1 MELIELARE
10 LGLALANSCEFTRMK
25 QAQNDFEQNE
35 AIAGLMQELNE
46 KRDRLIRILADEEG
60 DNLQAVSLTNDIDR
74 LEAQLK
80 ESPLYEELIT
90 AQTAFS
96 TVLTAVNDE
105 INACIGAET
114 SASQGC
120 SGDCGGCGGCKH

>member
-46 KRDRLIRILADEEG
+46 KRDRLISILADEEG
-60 DNLQAVSLTNDIDR
+60 DDLEAVSLTNDIDR
-74 LEAQLK
+74 LESQLK
-80 ESPLYEELIT
+80 ESPLYEELIS

-105 INACIGAET
+105 INACIGGET
-114 SASQGC
+114 SESSECGGDCSGC
-120 SGDCGGCGGCKH
+120 SGCRH

>member
-1 MELIELARE
+1 MELVELARE

-80 ESPLYEELIT
+80 ESPLYEELIA

>member
-25 QAQNDFEQNE
+25 QAQNDFEKNE
-35 AIAGLMQELNE
+35 AIASLMQELNE

-60 DNLQAVSLTNDIDR
+60 DTLQAVSLTNDIDR

-80 ESPLYEELIT
+80 ESPLYEELIA